1 MALYLQSTG
10 TISTTFRYEAGE
22 VNASVE
28 CETAQ
33 MRQLFEE
40 QADRIAGIMKDST
53 GYAFSFSFTKS
64 MGLSAADIYN
74 WDAGNIAVAE
84 DVAKAREDTIQT
96 EALYKIARGYIEV
109 MAEIF

>member
-1 MALYLQSTG
+1 
-10 TISTTFRYEAGE
+10 
-22 VNASVE
+22 
-28 CETAQ
+28 

-53 GYAFSFSFTKS
+53 GYAFSFSFTRS